1 MPFPPTGT
9 VTFLFTDIEGSTYVL
24 EYTGNL
30 ARAQD
35 TPHRAARLYAATE
48 ALRGEIGVPVASA
61 NRAAHSGNVAAV
73 RACLG
78 DQAFEAVWA
87 EGWAMP
93 WEQAVKY
100 ALFEG
105 QRRSTPAH

>member
-24 EYTGNL
+24 EYVGNL

-87 EGWAMP
+87 EGWAVP
-93 WEQAVKY
+93 WEQAVEY

-105 QRRSTPAH
+105 Q